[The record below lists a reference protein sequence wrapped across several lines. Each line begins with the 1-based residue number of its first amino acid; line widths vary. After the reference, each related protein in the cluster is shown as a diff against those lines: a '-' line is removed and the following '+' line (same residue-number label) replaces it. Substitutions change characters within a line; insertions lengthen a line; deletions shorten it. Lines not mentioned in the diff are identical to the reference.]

1 VDYDQQEFCCN
12 ALSEMEFKVTTKKIL
27 YINEATSSPPGVDL
41 HPCLWQQESES
52 PHFLHTLL
60 SDLTSTFQAT
70 E

>member
-1 VDYDQQEFCCN
+1 
-12 ALSEMEFKVTTKKIL
+12 MEFKVTTKKIL